1 MSRVGSTL
9 QKDAQA
15 WLRIRVLVDFGGR
28 FLRAKRKPEPPQS
41 GTRVRSQAC
50 AGGWMEL
57 GTLIGAGAGSVLRYK
72 KEPLFPTHPRKQRF
86 SYLCVI
92 IQFDDKLS
100 HCAYSFSQTGYFSGS
115 GILVIYALGS
125 SLIDFA
131 CSSKKCSLCSSLV
144 TSSNCSL
151 YLLNESFHFGSDCF
165 VSSSSCL
172 CYYDSF
178 LCRFDV
184 SQSVHLHIILKNYL
198 CLFCIKAWTRTVQ
211 CKHTITF

>member
-1 MSRVGSTL
+1 MPGSIN
-9 QKDAQA
+9 
-15 WLRIRVLVDFGGR
+15 R
-28 FLRAKRKPEPPQS
+28 
-41 GTRVRSQAC
+41 
-50 AGGWMEL
+50 
-57 GTLIGAGAGSVLRYK
+57 
-72 KEPLFPTHPRKQRF
+72 KEPLNPTHPRKQRF
-86 SYLCVI
+86 FYLCII

-211 CKHTITF
+211 CKHTIVFYRIFPVMSIHKLLFHGKK

>member
-1 MSRVGSTL
+1 MLFRSRC
-9 QKDAQA
+9 AQTSVPCSPTHFSA
-15 WLRIRVLVDFGGR
+15 SQEEAKAPEIRRLSLKPYLRCVVAGVK
-28 FLRAKRKPEPPQS
+28 KR
-41 GTRVRSQAC
+41 T
-50 AGGWMEL
+50 
-57 GTLIGAGAGSVLRYK
+57 AGSDTPSESAVL
-72 KEPLFPTHPRKQRF
+72 F
-86 SYLCVI
+86 YLCVI

-144 TSSNCSL
+144 ASSNCSF